1 MKKKKIRRDF
11 WLLLMLMISLLMG
24 CQKMPVQ
31 DNPVQDDTEI
41 EVVEET
47 EAFAEIQDN
56 ETLLVEDG
64 TYTSKE
70 EVAAYLHQ
78 YGKLPSNFIT
88 KKEAK
93 ALGWVSTERNLAEV
107 APGKCIGGDYFGN
120 YEGLLPE
127 ADDRDYYECDIN
139 SIDGNRGAERIVYSN
154 DGLIYYTP
162 DHYDTFELL
171 YGEE

>member
-1 MKKKKIRRDF
+1 
-11 WLLLMLMISLLMG
+11 MG
-24 CQKMPVQ
+24 CQNVPVQ
-31 DNPVQDDTEI
+31 DTQKQHDMQTESVHETEFLDVTEFAEDTEI
-41 EVVEET
+41 EQVTETASEEL
-47 EAFAEIQDN
+47 EVFV
-56 ETLLVEDG
+56 VEDG

-70 EVAAYLHQ
+70 EVAAYLHL
-78 YGKLPSNFIT
+78 YGELPDNFIT

-107 APGKCIGGDYFGN
+107 APGMSIGGDYFGN

-127 ADDRDYYECDIN
+127 EEDRDYYECDIN
-139 SIDGNRGAERIVYSN
+139 SVDGNRGAERIVYLN

-162 DHYDTFELL
+162 DHYDSFELL